1 MRITN
6 LRSWR
11 TTSGGIHVE
20 ADVDGEP
27 LWFVSDDAALT
38 ASPEAFASAMLIPAA
53 TRGEPLEVEAPV
65 DRSWLEQVPAILR
78 QAKEWWQLPG
88 TRVIATDVIDTP
100 RARPGTIAQ
109 CFTGGVDSFHAL
121 IHAKTPPAVLVYA
134 HGYDFQLKHRARL
147 DAFLPG
153 FRETATA
160 FGARAVLITT
170 NLRQHSASRGTSWEK
185 SHGGALAA
193 LGHVLS
199 EGVERIVIPSSYPYH
214 DPSALGIAL
223 GSGSLMVVAT
233 AGGGARGR
241 NAPTGRKGAG
251 DRGPNAGSTSPP
263 RLWETQNPN
272 RKLLGMRKVRSDH
285 DRLRNVWAT
294 RRLRCI

>member
-27 LWFVSDDAALT
+27 LWFISDDAALT

-109 CFTGGVDSFHAL
+109 CFTGGVDSFHAF

-134 HGYDFQLKHRARL
+134 HGYDFQLKHRARR

-153 FRETATA
+153 FRERYSVRREGGANYHQPAAAQRLARHQLGEEPWRRTRRI
-160 FGARAVLITT
+160 GAR
-170 NLRQHSASRGTSWEK
+170 
-185 SHGGALAA
+185 
-193 LGHVLS
+193 
-199 EGVERIVIPSSYPYH
+199 IV
-214 DPSALGIAL
+214 
-223 GSGSLMVVAT
+223 
-233 AGGGARGR
+233 
-241 NAPTGRKGAG
+241 
-251 DRGPNAGSTSPP
+251 
-263 RLWETQNPN
+263 
-272 RKLLGMRKVRSDH
+272 
-285 DRLRNVWAT
+285 
-294 RRLRCI
+294 